1 MKASRITARSERSRG
16 QDESLERIR
25 DRRRV
30 LRQAALALGCVLLT
44 AAGGASAQISD
55 APSPFA
61 NHHLVLQASES
72 DPKNQSEVLNIANN
86 TLKFYGG
93 PDHVA
98 IEVVAFAGGVSM
110 LYANSKLKQ
119 RVDSLIDQGVR
130 FDICMETIHTI
141 ERETHK
147 TPKLNPRVH
156 QVANGVP
163 QIMSLVEKGYVPV
176 KP

>member
-1 MKASRITARSERSRG
+1 MKALRITAASDRTSVPAADGSRPRSLFGRG
-16 QDESLERIR
+16 CAFAIVTL
-25 DRRRV
+25 
-30 LRQAALALGCVLLT
+30 ALALSAG
-44 AAGGASAQISD
+44 AARAQGSD
-55 APSPFA
+55 SPSPFA
-61 NHHLVLQASES
+61 THHLVLQASEAS
-72 DPKNQSEVLNIANN
+72 AKNQSEVLNVANN
-86 TLKFYGG
+86 TLKYFGG

-110 LYANSKLKQ
+110 LYADSKLKK

-147 TPKLNPRVH
+147 TPKLNPRAH
-156 QVANGVP
+156 EVANGVP
-163 QIMSLVEKGYVPV
+163 AIMKLVEKHYVLV